1 MIDTYVAIDL
11 ETTGISPA
19 SDRIIEIG
27 AIKVVDGKEVEIFSS
42 FVNPRMG
49 IPERI
54 TDLTGIDFEM
64 VKDSPTIDEIFPK
77 LLEFIGDDALLGHNI
92 LFDFSFLKTAAVSL
106 GYTFEKDGIDTLK
119 LARKIFPQLESRKLT
134 YLCEYLGIDPGHS
147 HRAYDDARSAKI
159 LYEKMCEMSVQSENL
174 DWQEDVDKL
183 MPLEFGI
190 KKKSP
195 ITPAQERYLNAL
207 IKAHNITLDV
217 DIASLT
223 KNDASRIIDNILST
237 HGKIK

>member
-1 MIDTYVAIDL
+1 MIDTYVALDL

-27 AIKVVDGKEVEIFSS
+27 AIKVLNGKEVEIFSS

-54 TDLTGIDFEM
+54 TDLTGIDFDM
-64 VKDSPTIDEIFPK
+64 VKDAPTIDEIFPK
-77 LLEFIGDDALLGHNI
+77 ILDFIGERALLGHNI

-106 GYTFEKDGIDTLK
+106 GFTFEKNGIDTLR
-119 LARKIFPQLESRKLT
+119 LARKFFPQLESRKLS
-134 YLCEYLGIDPGHS
+134 YLCDYLKIDPGHS
-147 HRAYDDARSAKI
+147 HRAYDDARSAKL
-159 LYEKMCEMSVQSENL
+159 LYEKMCEISEYAEDRTL
-174 DWQEDVDKL
+174 SEDVDKL
-183 MPLEFGI
+183 IALEFGI

-195 ITPAQERYLNAL
+195 ITAAQERYLNAL
-207 IKAHNITLDV
+207 VKAHNIKMEV

-223 KNDASRIIDNILST
+223 KNDASRMIDKILST
-237 HGKIK
+237 YGKIS